1 MSIKV
6 GLPDVTFNALCKIT
20 EIDREFIG
28 SPDYM
33 GVAQFWDW
41 QHSQKTRLSRAS
53 VSARRKI
60 HNALVSYGLDVSGDT
75 GIHRSVISIVLDE
88 EAKGYE

>member
-6 GLPDVTFNALCKIT
+6 GLPDVTFNALCKLT
-20 EIDREFIG
+20 EIDREFIV

-33 GVAQFWDW
+33 GVAQFWSW
-41 QHSQKTRLSRAS
+41 SHPPKTRLSPAS

-60 HNALVSYGLDVSGDT
+60 HHALVNDGLDLVGDT
-75 GIHRSVISIVLDE
+75 GIHRPLFSFSL
-88 EAKGYE
+88 A